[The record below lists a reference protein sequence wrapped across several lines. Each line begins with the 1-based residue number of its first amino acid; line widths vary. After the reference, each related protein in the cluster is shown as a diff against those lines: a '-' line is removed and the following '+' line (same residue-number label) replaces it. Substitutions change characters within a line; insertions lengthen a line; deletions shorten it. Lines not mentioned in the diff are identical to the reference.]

1 MDLRSELEKIGE
13 RARSA
18 QRRLQSADSAAKDG
32 ALRSMAEFL
41 RRDADHLQR
50 ANRKDLRSAEEAG
63 KDAAFIDRLRLD
75 EARIE
80 AMAKGLEEIAALP
93 DPVGEIT
100 DLRYRPSGIQVGR
113 MRAPLGVIAM
123 IYESRP
129 NVTADAAGL
138 CVKSGNAVILR
149 GGSESLHSNMAIAE
163 RLRAALGR
171 ANLPLD
177 LVQYVNTAEREAVGI
192 LVGMDRYVDV
202 VIPRGGRGLISR
214 VKADATVPVI
224 MHLHGNCHVYV
235 DADADPRKALR
246 VVLNSKTQR
255 LGTCN
260 TAESLLIHQER
271 MDDLLGPIAA
281 ALQEKGIEVRACERG
296 LPRIPGAIAATEEDY
311 GAEYL
316 GPIISLKV
324 VDDLDA
330 AIAHINRYG
339 SQHTESIVTENYTQA
354 RRFLR
359 EVDASSVMVNASTRF
374 ADGFEYGL
382 GAEIGISTN
391 RLHVRGP
398 VGLEGLTLQ
407 KWIVL
412 GDGHIRS

>member
-1 MDLRSELEKIGE
+1 MRVQGDTGWGPVIGWSLRLTH
-13 RARSA
+13 
-18 QRRLQSADSAAKDG
+18 AANEEQNGDG
-32 ALRSMAEFL
+32 AGNGRQE
-41 RRDADHLQR
+41 DDILQR
-50 ANRKDLRSAEEAG
+50 DSGKMQNCRCHQSPQQRAPIVHGPLVAKRKADALRWRGICQQGIPWCGADTFPHPV
-63 KDAAFIDRLRLD
+63 DAAHEQEHWPASHHSD
-75 EARIE
+75 ERSRQIGNRVADYRQPLAPPTDEVRMPAGPEFEKAR
-80 AMAKGLEEIAALP
+80 
-93 DPVGEIT
+93 
-100 DLRYRPSGIQVGR
+100 Y
-113 MRAPLGVIAM
+113 
-123 IYESRP
+123 
-129 NVTADAAGL
+129 
-138 CVKSGNAVILR
+138 
-149 GGSESLHSNMAIAE
+149 
-163 RLRAALGR
+163 
-171 ANLPLD
+171 
-177 LVQYVNTAEREAVGI
+177 GI
-192 LVGMDRYVDV
+192 LIGMDRYVDV
-202 VIPRGGRGLISR
+202 VIPRGGKGLISR

-235 DADADPRKALR
+235 DADADARKALR
-246 VVLNSKTQR
+246 VVLNSKAQR

-271 MDDLLGPIAA
+271 MDDLLGSIAA
-281 ALQEKGIEVRACERG
+281 ALQEKGIEIRACERG

-311 GAEYL
+311 GTEYL

>member
-1 MDLRSELEKIGE
+1 M
-13 RARSA
+13 
-18 QRRLQSADSAAKDG
+18 
-32 ALRSMAEFL
+32 
-41 RRDADHLQR
+41 
-50 ANRKDLRSAEEAG
+50 
-63 KDAAFIDRLRLD
+63 
-75 EARIE
+75 
-80 AMAKGLEEIAALP
+80 
-93 DPVGEIT
+93 
-100 DLRYRPSGIQVGR
+100 
-113 MRAPLGVIAM
+113 
-123 IYESRP
+123 
-129 NVTADAAGL
+129 
-138 CVKSGNAVILR
+138 
-149 GGSESLHSNMAIAE
+149 
-163 RLRAALGR
+163 
-171 ANLPLD
+171 
-177 LVQYVNTAEREAVGI
+177 
-192 LVGMDRYVDV
+192 
-202 VIPRGGRGLISR
+202 
-214 VKADATVPVI
+214 I

-296 LPRIPGAIAATEEDY
+296 LPRIPGAIAATAEDY
-311 GAEYL
+311 ATEYL

-330 AIAHINRYG
+330 AMEHINRYG
-339 SQHTESIVTENYTQA
+339 SQHTESIITENYTHA